1 MYITQVLVPII
12 HLWKAFVCFLSRELF
27 GIQER
32 FSVSNKATSGLL
44 GGIEISYTLV
54 HLYNILVIT
63 HVLGFASDLGDN

>member
-12 HLWKAFVCFLSRELF
+12 HLWNTFVCFSLHELF

-44 GGIEISYTLV
+44 GGIEV
-54 HLYNILVIT
+54 E
-63 HVLGFASDLGDN
+63 LGDINIIYHIVFYHDITKYHDIH